1 MSRIINTVSSM
12 FERQTQLPKPKKFV
26 LFLWPEIE
34 RLVSN
39 LHFFSLRRV
48 KKLTPVK
55 LLLGRNGKTLPR
67 LENLIN
73 FGLRR
78 QQSTLISSL
87 ACSTLS
93 QIVQCRLGMTRK
105 CPGGGTAM
113 YGLYRYVP
121 L

>member
-1 MSRIINTVSSM
+1 MSRIINTVSSI
-12 FERQTQLPKPKKFV
+12 FERQTQLPKPKKCV

-39 LHFFSLRRV
+39 LHFFFSLRRV

-55 LLLGRNGKTLPR
+55 LLLGRNGKALPR
-67 LENLIN
+67 LEDLIS

-93 QIVQCRLGMTRK
+93 DSSVKETRQ
-105 CPGGGTAM
+105 
-113 YGLYRYVP
+113 YERVI
-121 L
+121 